1 MDRTTE
7 FVRIT
12 QLFTDAPILLAKHR
26 PLSAYARVAQRISDA
41 LLEKEMLLRGL
52 ATLALKKH
60 MTAEDDPTKEISSI
74 CDITKQSLPILA
86 KEINEFQQAVQGDN
100 QQQRH
105 FSVICAS
112 LNSRMAKCV
121 KELQDGMQTRANV
134 IKEINDRRKRFSHA
148 GPHVQINT
156 PLTLRAKPPSPPT
169 IPAAPRMGSAVP
181 YASSSHPTSSY
192 PHAGNYQTT
201 GNSNYNHHAAV
212 ATPTELPG
220 AQSAPLLRRRP
231 NMNQNSTA
239 SAYVQQQQQQASM
252 QRYTAQARLND
263 AKHIES
269 TIVEISS
276 MYNRMSSL
284 IASQGEVLERIDD
297 DMTTA
302 QMNVEAGHNELLK
315 YFTSMS
321 GNRSLILKIFLIL
334 VVFIYLFLVVF

>member
-74 CDITKQSLPILA
+74 CDITKQSLPIIA
-86 KEINEFQQAVQGDN
+86 KEISEFQQAVQGDN

-112 LNSRMAKCV
+112 LNTRMAKCV

-169 IPAAPRMGSAVP
+169 VQAPPRMGAALP
-181 YASSSHPTSSY
+181 YASTSRPANSY
-192 PHAGNYQTT
+192 HNTTNYQNTSYNQ
-201 GNSNYNHHAAV
+201 NSSNVNSAAV
-212 ATPTELPG
+212 AAPTELPA
-220 AQSAPLLRRRP
+220 AQSVPLLRRRP

-239 SAYVQQQQQQASM
+239 NAYVQQQQQQASM

-302 QMNVEAGHNELLK
+302 YVEKAMYGARW
-315 YFTSMS
+315 S
-321 GNRSLILKIFLIL
+321 
-334 VVFIYLFLVVF
+334 